1 MGAMFILICVSIPIA
16 GLFLLAFIYSAKK
29 GQFDDA
35 TTPSLRMLKDDEIKT
50 KTTPSTIPTE
60 L

>member
-1 MGAMFILICVSIPIA
+1 MGTMYILICVSIPIA
-16 GLFLLAFIYSAKK
+16 GLFLLAFIYSAKR
-29 GQFDDA
+29 GQFDDS

-50 KTTPSTIPTE
+50 QSTITTE

>member
-1 MGAMFILICVSIPIA
+1 MGTLFIIICVSIPIA
-16 GLFLLAFIYSAKK
+16 GLFLLAFIYSARN
-29 GQFDDA
+29 GQFDDS

-50 KTTPSTIPTE
+50 KSQSTIRTE

>member
-1 MGAMFILICVSIPIA
+1 MGTMYILISVSIPIA
-16 GLFLLAFIYSAKK
+16 GLFLMAFIYSARR
-29 GQFDDA
+29 GQFDDS

-50 KTTPSTIPTE
+50 KTKPSTSTTA